1 MYDNVMK
8 SLVKENGFKEYSRDL
23 LMDLNRIIKD
33 KTRKDILIYLK
44 NKGKVLIQKFLEI

>member
-1 MYDNVMK
+1 MYGNVMK

-33 KTRKDILIYLK
+33 KTRKDILIYK
-44 NKGKVLIQKFLEI
+44 NKGKAAYPKFLEI